1 MRKANKNKK
10 MMNMNNNI
18 ELMFENNITL
28 EDQMLNY
35 LNEFDNMQL
44 NESNNFITIR
54 LIYQDEFIEN
64 VNINVSDDFSSISK
78 KFKSILYKHGKFTY
92 RRPFQD
98 EIIKREFPYE
108 TLEFLIERG
117 IIEENPTIIFY
128 RKNNKHIRYPY
139 YSFNI
144 NNIINGDEIEVEYD
158 SKIYGSGAM
167 TLEFIDVDE
176 NTKVKKLKFSKNA
189 PDWRKATIGLNL
201 FGKCINKKCK
211 AFDKEV
217 IYPVGINKKFDFYSD
232 KKNIICPI
240 CSKNFLPLTMG
251 FWKCEYQI
259 KGEKLKGG
267 DYEEIDIC
275 GKETKGDN
283 FEYYDPNSNDTAFWS
298 NLLIFTGYRQKMK
311 YRKNTI

>member
-1 MRKANKNKK
+1 M
-10 MMNMNNNI
+10 
-18 ELMFENNITL
+18 
-28 EDQMLNY
+28 
-35 LNEFDNMQL
+35 
-44 NESNNFITIR
+44 
-54 LIYQDEFIEN
+54 
-64 VNINVSDDFSSISK
+64 
-78 KFKSILYKHGKFTY
+78 
-92 RRPFQD
+92 
-98 EIIKREFPYE
+98 
-108 TLEFLIERG
+108 
-117 IIEENPTIIFY
+117 
-128 RKNNKHIRYPY
+128 
-139 YSFNI
+139 
-144 NNIINGDEIEVEYD
+144 
-158 SKIYGSGAM
+158 
-167 TLEFIDVDE
+167 
-176 NTKVKKLKFSKNA
+176 KKLKFSKNA

-298 NLLIFTGYRQKMK
+298 NLLVFTGYRQKMK